1 MCAASPHT
9 SKLRLFYN
17 FFFEEE
23 DMEIEIRKAEER
35 DIAGIGEIVRELGW
49 FADINAEVPEETR
62 THITNEMKLCQADE
76 SHGVFVARAT
86 DGAVLGYVVVH
97 WVPYLIHS
105 GPDGYIS
112 ELFLRES
119 ARGKGIG
126 ARLLGTVEAEAKRR
140 GCTRL
145 MLLNMRQRES
155 YLRGFYSK
163 HGWEERP
170 QAATFMKKI
179 GND

>member
-1 MCAASPHT
+1 
-9 SKLRLFYN
+9 
-17 FFFEEE
+17 
-23 DMEIEIRKAEER
+23 MEIEICKAEER
-35 DIAGIGEIVRELGW
+35 DIPGIGEIVRELGW
-49 FADINAEVPEETR
+49 FADITAETPEETQ
-62 THITNEMKLCQADE
+62 THIAREMKLCQADE
-76 SHGVFVARAT
+76 SHSVFVARA
-86 DGAVLGYVVVH
+86 GNWAVLGYVAVH

-112 ELFLRES
+112 ELFIRES
-119 ARGKGIG
+119 ARGEGIG
-126 ARLLGTVEAEAKRR
+126 ARLLERVDVEAKQR

-155 YLRGFYSK
+155 YQRGFYSK

-179 GND
+179 GNDQ

>member
-1 MCAASPHT
+1 
-9 SKLRLFYN
+9 
-17 FFFEEE
+17 
-23 DMEIEIRKAEER
+23 MEFGIYEAEER

-49 FADINAEVPEETR
+49 FADIAVEAPETTR
-62 THITNEMKLCQADE
+62 EHIANEMKLCQADE

-86 DGAVLGYVVVH
+86 DGIVLGYVAVH
-97 WVPYLIHS
+97 RVPYLIHS

-112 ELFLRES
+112 ELFIRES
-119 ARGKGIG
+119 ARGEGIG
-126 ARLLGTVEAEAKRR
+126 ARLLETVQAEAKRR

-155 YLRGFYSK
+155 YQRGFYSK

-170 QAATFMKKI
+170 QAAIFIKKI
-179 GND
+179 GVD